1 LKVWHII
8 FDKKYYFC
16 QNDGMSSK
24 LTQEALVERRTR
36 ILDAARWCFLNFG
49 FARTSLEDI
58 ARRAVISRT
67 LLYRM
72 FKDKE
77 DIFIQV
83 FDDWILSR
91 VQHAQQAARQ
101 GGTPRER
108 LQCVCQCLVL
118 DSWSEWA
125 SAPMASE
132 FQDVYE
138 RLRPKVAWK
147 HREGTLA
154 PVVQVLGDADI
165 ARVFLL
171 SLEGLFVDRPP
182 LDVLTKRIG
191 ILIDRFAGDAV

>member
-1 LKVWHII
+1 
-8 FDKKYYFC
+8 
-16 QNDGMSSK
+16 MSQK
-24 LTQEALVERRTR
+24 LTPEFLAERRTR

-91 VQHAQQAARQ
+91 VQSANQAARQ
-101 GGTPRER
+101 AGTRRAR
-108 LQCVCQCLVL
+108 LQRVCQRLAL

-125 SAPMASE
+125 SAPMAGE

-147 HREGTLA
+147 HREGTLE
-154 PVVQVLGDADI
+154 PVAQVLGDADI

-182 LDVLTKRIG
+182 LDVLVKRIG
-191 ILIDRFAGDAV
+191 ILVDRFAGDVM